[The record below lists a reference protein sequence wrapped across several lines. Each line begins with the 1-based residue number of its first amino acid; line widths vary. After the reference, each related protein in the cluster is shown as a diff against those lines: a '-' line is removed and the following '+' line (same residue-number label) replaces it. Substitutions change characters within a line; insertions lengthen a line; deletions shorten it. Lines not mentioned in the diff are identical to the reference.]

1 MPSDAP
7 TNTASTPPAPTNRKR
22 GAPKGNQN
30 RRTHGNYARPTTPLA
45 SIDDVIADAMR
56 RQSELTNYIDARAA
70 EMTTDDL
77 IRLFALHGQN
87 ASRLGRLLRDAR
99 ALSGKSADSLLDA
112 IGTALD
118 EINTQLG
125 TNL

>member
-1 MPSDAP
+1 MPSD
-7 TNTASTPPAPTNRKR
+7 TTTTTASPTKR

-30 RRTHGNYARPTTPLA
+30 RRTHGAYTKPTTPLT
-45 SIDDVIADAMR
+45 SIEDVINDALR
-56 RQSELTNYIDARAA
+56 RQSELTNYIDAHAC

-77 IRLFALHGQN
+77 VKLFTLHGQN

-125 TNL
+125 TQL

>member
-1 MPSDAP
+1 MTFDTQPANDS
-7 TNTASTPPAPTNRKR
+7 PPVSKRSR
-22 GAPKGNQN
+22 GAPRGNSN
-30 RRTHGNYARPTTPLA
+30 RRTHGAYAKTTAPMA
-45 SIDDVIADAMR
+45 SIEDVIADALR
-56 RQSELTNYIDARAA
+56 RQTELSQYIDARAG
-70 EMTTDDL
+70 EMTADDL
-77 IRLFALHGQN
+77 VKLFALHGQN

-99 ALSGKSADSLLDA
+99 ALSGRSADSLLDA